1 MLLKTETLLFYSK
14 NVYQNTVIVQTFW
27 QRTCG
32 DQSTWFNFTKFYQN
46 DVFLFWLKK
55 KKNTNKKSLKKHSRV
70 YRDHLL
76 DC

>member
-46 DVFLFWLKK
+46 DVFYFG
-55 KKNTNKKSLKKHSRV
+55 
-70 YRDHLL
+70 
-76 DC
+76 